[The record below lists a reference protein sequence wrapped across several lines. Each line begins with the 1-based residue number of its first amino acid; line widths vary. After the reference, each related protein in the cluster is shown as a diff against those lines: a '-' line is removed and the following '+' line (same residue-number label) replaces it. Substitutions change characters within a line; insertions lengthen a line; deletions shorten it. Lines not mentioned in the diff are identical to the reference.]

1 MAWFKRSSRFT
12 ILTAALMLGLSLN
25 VVAQPQPRSTPVSL
39 SNRLENAFKP
49 PSGIGRPDN
58 RQQGATRGPCMTKAS
73 KPLLALVP
81 VDGTGETM
89 AENPTIFWYMPE
101 ISADGAPAPAVE
113 FVLKDAKDQEI
124 YTAEYA
130 LTTSAQGV
138 VGAPGVMSLTVSNL
152 YPMETG
158 REYNWELTL
167 MCNSKDSDRSED
179 LTVAGVFK
187 RVVPDPDLALRLQ
200 QASPQERVGLY
211 ADKKLWYET
220 VAALVELRRDRPYD
234 SNVTAAWRTL
244 LSSVGLEVIA
254 QEPVVQSARNIRN

>member
-12 ILTAALMLGLSLN
+12 IITAALMLGLSLN

-39 SNRLENAFKP
+39 SNRLENAFRP
-49 PSGIGRPDN
+49 PSGIGKPVN

-73 KPLLALVP
+73 KPLIALVP
-81 VDGTGETM
+81 VDGAGETM
-89 AENPTIFWYMPE
+89 AENPTVFWYMPE
-101 ISADGAPAPAVE
+101 ISADAPAPAVE
-113 FVLKDAKDQEI
+113 FVLKDANDQEI
-124 YTAEYA
+124 YTAEYT

-138 VGAPGVMSLTVSNL
+138 VGAPGIMSLSVSNL
-152 YPMETG
+152 YPLEMG
-158 REYNWELTL
+158 REYHWELTL

-179 LTVAGVFK
+179 LTVFGMLK
-187 RVVPDPDLALRLQ
+187 RVAPDPNLALRVQ

-234 SNVTAAWRTL
+234 SNITAAWRTL

-254 QEPVVQSARNIRN
+254 QEPVIQSARNTSN